1 MSLDKSSL
9 TLEINLSFGIKM
21 KIWKVI
27 QSNSAFTA
35 DNPLRTKFMRWIL
48 YTYVQVSMKWKN
60 KKSRMSFVQKEITKW
75 NIKLPLHTVLMLFA
89 LLAIR
94 RLMFKKDFTIAMP
107 VIALQTIIFN
117 VLKIVVWLIVLLI
130 KIKNAQNAEKA
141 YK

>member
-1 MSLDKSSL
+1 
-9 TLEINLSFGIKM
+9 
-21 KIWKVI
+21 
-27 QSNSAFTA
+27 
-35 DNPLRTKFMRWIL
+35 
-48 YTYVQVSMKWKN
+48 
-60 KKSRMSFVQKEITKW
+60 MSFVQKEITKW